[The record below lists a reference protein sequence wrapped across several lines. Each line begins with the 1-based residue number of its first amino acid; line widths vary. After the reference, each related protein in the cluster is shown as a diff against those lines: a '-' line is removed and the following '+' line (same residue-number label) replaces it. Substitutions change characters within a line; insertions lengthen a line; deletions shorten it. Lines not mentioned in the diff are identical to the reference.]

1 MSLLEPR
8 EAQRLEEFGSRL
20 QHRIQTA
27 ASAKVRKVSG
37 RLVDLDVLQI
47 YPGEAKV
54 VLRDVP
60 VVHLGTATIGVRIGL
75 EVGAEGLVVFHRLDP
90 SETYRL
96 NEPVEIKNLREHGF
110 YPEFFP
116 RCASED
122 SPGEWPASGEI
133 SVGLPDASVE
143 LRVTADAITVKAP
156 VVNLVSESPGDYAAL
171 ASLVDQN
178 FTDLKIQVAAAL
190 TAVGVGPAA
199 NGPGAATSF
208 NGAFNPISVASDK
221 VGLE

>member
-1 MSLLEPR
+1 
-8 EAQRLEEFGSRL
+8 
-20 QHRIQTA
+20 
-27 ASAKVRKVSG
+27 
-37 RLVDLDVLQI
+37 
-47 YPGEAKV
+47 
-54 VLRDVP
+54 
-60 VVHLGTATIGVRIGL
+60 
-75 EVGAEGLVVFHRLDP
+75 VVFHRLDP